1 MVGRDFSFDI
11 ENVRQRSW
19 SKMNNISG
27 VFHLMYVDEKDEKK
41 DKGLKSLQTDLKKLT
56 RVGIAEGLSS
66 INKDYRETMKDVRQ
80 KMFPRQTPSEVL
92 SF

>member
-1 MVGRDFSFDI
+1 
-11 ENVRQRSW
+11 
-19 SKMNNISG
+19 MNNISG

-56 RVGIAEGLSS
+56 RVGIQEGLSS

-80 KMFPRQTPSEVL
+80 KMFPRQRPSEVL

>member
-1 MVGRDFSFDI
+1 
-11 ENVRQRSW
+11 
-19 SKMNNISG
+19 MNNISG